1 MKMSYGLIGKLTA
14 VPGEREILLAI
25 LLEAAEA
32 MEQDASCEAYRV
44 NVSLDDDSIVVYEV
58 WKSEDAHQQSLSLE
72 TTKTLIE
79 RAKPVLAKIERLAVF
94 EPRGGQ

>member
-1 MKMSYGLIGKLTA
+1 MSYGLIGKLTA
-14 VPGEREILLAI
+14 IPGERDTLLAI

-32 MEQDASCEAYRV
+32 MQQESTCEVYRV

-58 WKSEDAHQQSLSLE
+58 WESQNAHEQSISLE

-79 RAKPVLAKIERLAVF
+79 RARPVLAKIERLAVF
-94 EPRGGQ
+94 EPKGK